1 MIKNSA
7 LLVIDAQKVY
17 SLNHSRLKVNNVE
30 SIVENINKI
39 IRYFENKNLP
49 IIYIRHL
56 HNPDGSDAGRMY
68 DFSFSGKTRKIGF
81 RKGSLETEYIDDLI
95 IIKGAPEIIKNRYNA
110 FFNTNLAN
118 LLNKLKIN
126 QVVIVGFMTNFC
138 CESTARDAHDRD
150 YYVDF
155 IIDATGTPDLG
166 KLNQEQIKLASAQ
179 TLSAGYAHV
188 LKTEEFLK
196 I

>member
-1 MIKNSA
+1 MMKNIA
-7 LLVIDAQKVY
+7 LLVIDVQKVY

-68 DFSFSGKTRKIGF
+68 DFSGKTREIGF
-81 RKGSLETEYIDDLI
+81 RKGSLEAEYIDDLI
-95 IIKGAPEIIKNRYNA
+95 IIKGAPEIIKNRYNS
-110 FFNTNLAN
+110 FFNTDLAD

-150 YYVDF
+150 YDVDF
-155 IIDATGTPDLG
+155 IIDATGTPGLE
-166 KLNQEQIKLASAQ
+166 KLNQDQIKLASAQ

>member
-1 MIKNSA
+1 MKNIA
-7 LLVIDAQKVY
+7 LLVIDVQKVY

-30 SIVENINKI
+30 GIVENINKI

-56 HNPDGSDAGRMY
+56 HDPDGSDAGRMY
-68 DFSFSGKTRKIGF
+68 DFSGKTGKIGF

-95 IIKGAPEIIKNRYNA
+95 IIKGAPEIIKNRYNS
-110 FFNTNLAN
+110 FFNTDLAD

-126 QVVIVGFMTNFC
+126 RVAIVGFMTNFC

-155 IIDATGTPDLG
+155 IIDATGTPDLE
-166 KLNQEQIKLASAQ
+166 KLNQEQIKLASTQ
-179 TLSAGYAHV
+179 TLSAGYANV
-188 LKTEEFLK
+188 LKTKEFLLK
-196 I
+196 

>member
-1 MIKNSA
+1 MKNSA
-7 LLVIDAQKVY
+7 LLVIDVQKVY
-17 SLNHSRLKVNNVE
+17 SLTNSRLKVANIENT
-30 SIVENINKI
+30 IKNINKI

-49 IIYIRHL
+49 IIYIRHT

-68 DFSFSGKTRKIGF
+68 DFSGKIKKIGF
-81 RKGSLETEYIDDLI
+81 IKGSPEVEYIDDLI
-95 IIKGAPEIIKNRYNA
+95 KVKDSPEIIKNRYNA

-118 LLNKLKIN
+118 LLNKLNIN
-126 QVVIVGFMTNFC
+126 HVVIVGFMTNFC

-155 IIDATGTPDLG
+155 IIDATGTPDLE

-179 TLSAGYAHV
+179 TLSAGYAHI

>member
-1 MIKNSA
+1 MIKSSA

-17 SLNHSRLKVNNVE
+17 SLTNSRLKVANIENT
-30 SIVENINKI
+30 IKNINKI
-39 IRYFENKNLP
+39 IKYFENKNLP

-68 DFSFSGKTRKIGF
+68 DLTGKIKKIGF
-81 RKGSLETEYIDDLI
+81 IKGSSEVEYIDDLI
-95 IIKGAPEIIKNRYNA
+95 KVKDSPEIIKNRYNA
-110 FFNTNLAN
+110 FFNTNLTN
-118 LLNKLKIN
+118 ILNKLNIN
-126 QVVIVGFMTNFC
+126 HVVIVGFMTNFC

-155 IIDATGTPDLG
+155 IIDATGTPGLE
-166 KLNQEQIKLASAQ
+166 KLNQDQIKLASAQ
-179 TLSAGYAHV
+179 TLSAGYANV

>member
-1 MIKNSA
+1 MMKNIT
-7 LLVIDAQKVY
+7 LLVIDVQKVY
-17 SLNHSRLKVNNVE
+17 SLNHSRLKVNSVE
-30 SIVENINKI
+30 SVVENINKI

-68 DFSFSGKTRKIGF
+68 DFSGKTTKIGF
-81 RKGSLETEYIDDLI
+81 KKGSLEAEYMDDLVL
-95 IIKGAPEIIKNRYNA
+95 IKGAPEIIKNRHNS
-110 FFNTNLAN
+110 FFNTDLAT
-118 LLNKLKIN
+118 LLNQLKIN

-155 IIDATGTPDLG
+155 IIDATGTPDLEKIG
-166 KLNQEQIKLASAQ
+166 QEQIKLATAQ
-179 TLSAGYAHV
+179 TLSAGYARI

>member
-1 MIKNSA
+1 MKNIA
-7 LLVIDAQKVY
+7 LLVIDVQKVY

-56 HNPDGSDAGRMY
+56 YGADGSDAGRMY
-68 DFSFSGKTRKIGF
+68 DFSGKTSKIGF
-81 RKGSLETEYIDDLI
+81 KKGSLEAEYMDDLI
-95 IIKGAPEIIKNRYNA
+95 IIKGAPEIIKNRYSS
-110 FFNTNLAN
+110 FSNTDLAD

-126 QVVIVGFMTNFC
+126 QLVIVGFMTNFC

-155 IIDATGTPDLG
+155 IIDATGTPGLE
-166 KLNQEQIKLASAQ
+166 KLNQEQIKFASAQ
-179 TLSAGYAHV
+179 TLSTGYANI
-188 LKTEEFLK
+188 LKTEEFLLK
-196 I
+196 

>member
-1 MIKNSA
+1 MIKNIA

-17 SLNHSRLKVNNVE
+17 SLTNSRLKVANIENT
-30 SIVENINKI
+30 IKNINKI

-49 IIYIRHL
+49 IIYIKHL
-56 HNPDGSDAGRMY
+56 NNPDGSEAGRMY
-68 DFSFSGKTRKIGF
+68 DFSGKTRKIGF
-81 RKGSLETEYIDDLI
+81 KKGSLEAEYIDDLI
-95 IIKGAPEIIKNRYNA
+95 IIKGAPEIIKNRYNS
-110 FFNTNLAN
+110 FFNTDLAD

-126 QVVIVGFMTNFC
+126 HLVIVGFMTNFC

-150 YYVDF
+150 YDVDF

-179 TLSAGYAHV
+179 TLSAGYAHI

>member
-1 MIKNSA
+1 MKNIT

-17 SLNHSRLKVNNVE
+17 SLNHSRLKVNSVE
-30 SIVENINKI
+30 SVVENINKI

-68 DFSFSGKTRKIGF
+68 DFSGKTTKIGF
-81 RKGSLETEYIDDLI
+81 KKGSLEAEYMDDLVL
-95 IIKGAPEIIKNRYNA
+95 IKGAPEIIKNRYNS
-110 FFNTNLAN
+110 FFNTDLAA
-118 LLNKLKIN
+118 LLNQLKIN

-155 IIDATGTPDLG
+155 IIDATGTPDLDI
-166 KLNQEQIKLASAQ
+166 LNQEQIKLASAQ
-179 TLSAGYAHV
+179 TLSAGYAYI